1 MSIILAA
8 LGVLLLA
15 AGAAAQVTMQFSGDI
30 TVPRDTV
37 QQGSAITM
45 NGRITVEGTL
55 RGDAMTMNG
64 DIRVNGTV
72 TGDVRTFNGHIS
84 LGPTAVVG
92 GDVWTA
98 NGTVYRAP
106 GAEVGGRVRA
116 ETAVPQDPTAP
127 TTPGSPQGPLA
138 PAQPV
143 PPQPVPPSQ
152 MPGPMTPPPSM
163 SPAPP
168 MMPGP
173 TRPWDGMPYPSWSRV
188 ARAMATAT
196 LLGFVVLAVLVTA
209 IFPRPVRGV
218 ASALSTSPGEALL
231 AGAAIWI
238 ILPPLAV
245 VLALSIVGI
254 PAVVMLPFIVALV
267 GVVGIAGVA
276 VVVGERII
284 GAFQRD
290 RSEAIDALVGAALL
304 GVLAFLPVIGWLAIL
319 LAVTWGLGAVI
330 LLLFRRVRGP
340 GRPPV
345 APPATPA

>member
-1 MSIILAA
+1 MRIILVV
-8 LGVLLLA
+8 LGVLLLTT
-15 AGAAAQVTMQFSGDI
+15 GAAAQVTMQFSGDI

-37 QQGSAITM
+37 HPGSAITM
-45 NGRITVEGTL
+45 NGRIFVEGTL

-64 DIRVNGTV
+64 DIRVSGTV

-84 LGPTAVVG
+84 LAPTAVVG

-98 NGTVYRAP
+98 NGNVYRAP
-106 GAEVGGRVRA
+106 GAQVGGRVRA
-116 ETAVPQDPTAP
+116 ETPAPRDPTAP
-127 TTPGSPQGPLA
+127 TPPASPQD
-138 PAQPV
+138 PAG
-143 PPQPVPPSQ
+143 PPQPVPPSP
-152 MPGPMTPPPSM
+152 MPGPMPPSM

-168 MMPGP
+168 VMPGP
-173 TRPWDGMPYPSWSRV
+173 TRPWDGMPYAWWSR
-188 ARAMATAT
+188 AIRAMATAT

-209 IFPRPVRGV
+209 IFPRQVRGV
-218 ASALSTSPGEALL
+218 ASALAASPGEALL
-231 AGAAIWI
+231 AGVAVWV

-267 GVVGIAGVA
+267 GVVGVAGVA
-276 VVVGERII
+276 VMVGERIV

-304 GVLAFLPVIGWLAIL
+304 GVLAFLPVIGWFAIL

-330 LLLFRRVRGP
+330 VLLIHRVRDRN
-340 GRPPV
+340 RPPV
-345 APPATPA
+345 VPPAAPA

>member
-1 MSIILAA
+1 MRVILAV

-15 AGAAAQVTMQFSGDI
+15 AGAAAQVTMQVSGDI
-30 TVPRDTV
+30 TIPRDTV

-64 DIRVNGTV
+64 DIRVSGTV

-84 LGPTAVVG
+84 LAPTAVVG

-98 NGTVYRAP
+98 NGSVYRAP
-106 GAEVGGRVRA
+106 GAQVGGRVRA
-116 ETAVPQDPTAP
+116 ETPATQDPTAP
-127 TTPGSPQGPLA
+127 TPPASPPDLTA
-138 PAQPV
+138 
-143 PPQPVPPSQ
+143 PPQPVPPPQ

-173 TRPWDGMPYPSWSRV
+173 TRPWDGMPYGWWPR
-188 ARAMATAT
+188 AMRAMATAT

-209 IFPRPVRGV
+209 IFPRQVRGV
-218 ASALSTSPGEALL
+218 ASALAASPGEALL
-231 AGAAIWI
+231 AGAAVWV

-254 PAVVMLPFIVALV
+254 PVVVMLPFIVALV
-267 GVVGIAGVA
+267 GVLGVAGVA

-304 GVLAFLPVIGWLAIL
+304 GVLAFLPVIGWFGIL

-330 LLLFRRVRGP
+330 LLLVRRARGP
-340 GRPPV
+340 ERPPAAPPV
-345 APPATPA
+345 APA